1 MSAAADALDTILANN
16 CPMANEGDVYTFSID
31 LHCSTVIV
39 KARLISTMGGI
50 HYEPLSVCLE
60 GE

>member
-16 CPMANEGDVYTFSID
+16 CPLTQEGDVYTFSIE
-31 LHCSTVIV
+31 LHCSTVTV

-50 HYEPLSVCLE
+50 HYEPISVTVDE
-60 GE
+60 